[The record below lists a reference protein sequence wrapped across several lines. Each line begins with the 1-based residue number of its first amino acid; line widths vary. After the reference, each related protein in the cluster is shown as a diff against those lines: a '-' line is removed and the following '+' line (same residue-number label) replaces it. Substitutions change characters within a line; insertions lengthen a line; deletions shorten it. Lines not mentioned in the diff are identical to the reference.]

1 MNLRLPHRETG
12 VTNESL
18 SDDLRAKV
26 VSLDLRIDQYLN
38 NPLDEKLKKDIE
50 HQSAKLGHAML
61 DFQKKEQEKVAAAAS
76 AEQQSSAEQKQPEQ
90 QSATEQKQPES
101 TADTRA
107 TNNPGSGLFDLF

>member
-12 VTNESL
+12 VTDESL
-18 SDDLRAKV
+18 SDDLKAKV

-61 DFQKKEQEKVAAAAS
+61 DFLKKQEETAAAA
-76 AEQQSSAEQKQPEQ
+76 AEQQKSSTEQKQPEQ
-90 QSATEQKQPES
+90 QEQKQTEGS
-101 TADTRA
+101 ANTQT
-107 TNNPGSGLFDLF
+107 TNNAGAGLFDLFL